1 MYSCKNVT
9 YWSLLLTL
17 MRIFGLL
24 SFHVFCWRSLALNC
38 SFRSVKTLQL
48 HRSVHP
54 PTLLHLC
61 PKELAPKKSSGLYP
75 EVLNMTVIQSQ
86 GDLPGHHAPQ
96 IVKMDTQ
103 LKEKG
108 ILQVAYVL
116 ICKAIYRLA
125 ENNSFYLQM
134 EEFSDKNKTLLG
146 FEMLYKGL

>member
-1 MYSCKNVT
+1 
-9 YWSLLLTL
+9 
-17 MRIFGLL
+17 MR
-24 SFHVFCWRSLALNC
+24 
-38 SFRSVKTLQL
+38 
-48 HRSVHP
+48 
-54 PTLLHLC
+54 
-61 PKELAPKKSSGLYP
+61 
-75 EVLNMTVIQSQ
+75 VIQSQ
-86 GDLPGHHAPQ
+86 GDLLGHHAPQ

-116 ICKAIYRLA
+116 ICKAIHRLA